1 MESFINYLTQETLN
15 DVIVTGY
22 IDSEELPVFHPMYE
36 RLFFV
41 FSDLT
46 YEVYLDD
53 GLIKV
58 NIVNEIKVW
67 FDVDE
72 DDKFSLMSI
81 YSQLFKTEHEISVSK
96 VSYEQTPLFGM
107 SITYH
112 EGDIERVLTLDPNN
126 FFGFTF
132 L

>member
-1 MESFINYLTQETLN
+1 MESFINHLTQEILN

-22 IDSEELPVFHPMYE
+22 IDSEETPVFHPMYE

-46 YEVYLDD
+46 YEMYLDG
-53 GLIKV
+53 GLIKL
-58 NIVNEIKVW
+58 NEINEIKEW

-81 YSQLFKTEHEISVSK
+81 YSQLFKTESEIKFSK
-96 VSYEQTPLFGM
+96 VSYEKTPLSDM
-107 SITYH
+107 SIAYH

>member
-1 MESFINYLTQETLN
+1 MESFINHLTQEILN

-22 IDSEELPVFHPMYE
+22 IESEETPVFHPMYE

-46 YEVYLDD
+46 YEMYLDG
-53 GLIKV
+53 GLIKL
-58 NIVNEIKVW
+58 NEINEIKEW

-81 YSQLFKTEHEISVSK
+81 YSQLFKTESEIKVSK
-96 VSYEQTPLFGM
+96 VSYEKTPLSDM
-107 SITYH
+107 SIAYH

>member
-1 MESFINYLTQETLN
+1 MESFINHLTQEILN

-22 IDSEELPVFHPMYE
+22 IDSEETPVFHPMYE

-46 YEVYLDD
+46 YEMYLDG
-53 GLIKV
+53 GLIKL
-58 NIVNEIKVW
+58 NEINEIKEW

-81 YSQLFKTEHEISVSK
+81 YSQLFKTESEIKVSK
-96 VSYEQTPLFGM
+96 VSYEKTPLSDM
-107 SITYH
+107 SIAYH

>member
-1 MESFINYLTQETLN
+1 MESFINHLTQEILN

-22 IDSEELPVFHPMYE
+22 IDSEEMPVFHPMYE

-46 YEVYLDD
+46 YEMYLDD
-53 GLIKV
+53 GLIKL
-58 NIVNEIKVW
+58 NEINEIKEW

-81 YSQLFKTEHEISVSK
+81 YSQLFKTESEINVSK
-96 VSYEQTPLFGM
+96 VSYEKTPLSDM
-107 SITYH
+107 SIAYH